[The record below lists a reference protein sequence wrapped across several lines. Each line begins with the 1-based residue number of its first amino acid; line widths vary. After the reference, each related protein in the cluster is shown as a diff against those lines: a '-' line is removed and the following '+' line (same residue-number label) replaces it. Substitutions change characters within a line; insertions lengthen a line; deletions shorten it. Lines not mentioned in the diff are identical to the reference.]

1 MNCPVC
7 NKQMTEKDFGG
18 AIVDICNDGCKGIWF
33 DWLELVKL
41 DEENEGCGEALKEA
55 LNYPRVNDENR
66 DRLKC
71 PKCNMLMSVHKY
83 KKSKE
88 TNVDECFKCGA
99 FFLDS
104 GELKLIRDTYMT
116 EEESEQYLH
125 KLLSDAPLYNEKMDE
140 LEKKEIRAKAIRNL
154 TKHIRLSYYL
164 TGK

>member
-1 MNCPVC
+1 
-7 NKQMTEKDFGG
+7 
-18 AIVDICNDGCKGIWF
+18 
-33 DWLELVKL
+33 
-41 DEENEGCGEALKEA
+41 
-55 LNYPRVNDENR
+55 
-66 DRLKC
+66 
-71 PKCNMLMSVHKY
+71 MSVHKY